1 MRCIH
6 PSEDCRWERWNRT
19 AFLPVET
26 WAPDRL
32 QNHLQ
37 CCRRNCAGRK
47 DLDLKPPGPENS
59 VPRIPKAFPDVALS
73 QLPIRAD
80 WQSAIQGN
88 GRSHGPLC
96 EEFRR
101 TRWLRQRAARL
112 AREDPGLGRQ
122 STSSTASWGVNR
134 FPGSLGFVT
143 TLREAATVCQGNP
156 IGTPLEKICS
166 IQARALA

>member
-1 MRCIH
+1 MILTGQAARSMRCIH

-122 STSSTASWGVNR
+122 SSVDAAEPSVDHQTPTNGRWAV
-134 FPGSLGFVT
+134 PAIDQQAHQALG
-143 TLREAATVCQGNP
+143 A
-156 IGTPLEKICS
+156 
-166 IQARALA
+166 